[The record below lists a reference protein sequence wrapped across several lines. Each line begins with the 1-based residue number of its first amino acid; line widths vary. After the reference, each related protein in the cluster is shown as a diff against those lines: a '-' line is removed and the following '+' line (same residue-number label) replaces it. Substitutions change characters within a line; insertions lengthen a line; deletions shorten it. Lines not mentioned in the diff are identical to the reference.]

1 MTLSIQ
7 DHFADPILD
16 NLPSREIDI
25 DNRSNSSELTDYQI
39 DIDVSNHVD
48 KQEMRFV
55 DENLQIVDYWEEDSD
70 TIWVEIPKI
79 VGNKMSAIRMMRGDV
94 DSASDGDATFEFFDD
109 FEYDDD
115 PANHGWTIEHGTY
128 NSNYNTVTD
137 YAKRGSRSLKI
148 YPASGQIVSLYRAL
162 SSNNRYACEVDY
174 YETDPTELSIHTFL
188 HIDDVDERLACYD
201 SDKYRVRYNSN
212 WYTTSTSRSLG
223 WHKLGILR
231 DGTSVYFMVDG
242 TEADSYANSNNI
254 TNSGLY
260 SGSGNSGWDSTRYW
274 DSFRVR
280 KYTSPE
286 PTAVIA

>member
-16 NLPSREIDI
+16 DLPTREIYI
-25 DNRSNSSELTDYQI
+25 DNRDNSSELTDYQVMV
-39 DIDVSNHVD
+39 DVSNHVD
-48 KQEMRFV
+48 KQGMRFV
-55 DENLQIVDYWEEDSD
+55 DENLQIIDYWEEDSD
-70 TIWVEIPKI
+70 TVWMEIPKI
-79 VGNKMSAIRMMRGDV
+79 TGSKASAIRMMCGDV
-94 DSASDGDATFEFFDD
+94 DNKSDGSATFEFFDD

-115 PANHGWTIEHGTY
+115 PINHGWTLDQGSY

-148 YPASGQIVSLYRAL
+148 YPGNIQIVSLYKTL
-162 SSNNRYACEVDY
+162 TSNNKYACEVDY
-174 YETDPTELSIHTFL
+174 YETDPAETSIHTFL
-188 HIDDVDERLACYD
+188 INNNLDERLACYGV
-201 SDKYRVRYNSN
+201 STYRMRYNSA
-212 WYTTSTSRSLG
+212 WHESSIARSLG

-254 TNSGLY
+254 INSGLY

-280 KYTSPE
+280 KYTSSE